1 MPIEVSTRFLARLA
15 RRLCLSVYRARERR
29 ALQDLDDHLL
39 RDLGLSRERARLEA
53 GRPFWAGAKRE
64 HISGWHQP
72 RFTAL
77 SEKESAKRGSLSGR
91 RKSPVLSAG
100 SILGKSR

>member
-1 MPIEVSTRFLARLA
+1 MPIETSIRVLARLA
-15 RRLCLSVYRARERR
+15 RTLILCVYRASERR
-29 ALQDLDDHLL
+29 ALKDLDDHLL

-53 GRPFWAGAKRE
+53 GRPFWVGADRE
-64 HISGWHQP
+64 HISGWNQP
-72 RFTAL
+72 RFTAF
-77 SEKESAKRGSLSGR
+77 SEKESARRGSSSGR